1 MRWIGVLIGCFVC
14 KFFEGFLPRS
24 DPPMPEAFDYSSTAS
39 LGFRFALHARMPE
52 ALIAISSVSLGYRL
66 VLVAISSVN
75 VRWTWIG
82 VLICFCVQN
91 FSKIFLSSSCV
102 LHILSVG
109 TLEQKLI
116 YIVEFVFVE
125 EALLIDSSALRFFQ
139 LLFNLH
145 CSNSDNVP
153 ISIPFNNQSKHKY
166 LCRVSSIFLPYLVL
180 D

>member
-1 MRWIGVLIGCFVC
+1 VDWSFDLFLCAN
-14 KFFEGFLPRS
+14 FFEDFPQ
-24 DPPMPEAFDYSSTAS
+24 F
-39 LGFRFALHARMPE
+39 F
-52 ALIAISSVSLGYRL
+52 
-66 VLVAISSVN
+66 
-75 VRWTWIG
+75 VRAAY
-82 VLICFCVQN
+82 
-91 FSKIFLSSSCV
+91 LSA
-102 LHILSVG
+102 G